1 MTVKNVNTQNYN
13 QLFSQVT
20 AQAKAKKVNVSIFD
34 TNKDGKFSIGELQ
47 KALAQLESDQP
58 LPQETPE
65 QQAPQEEKGFFASIG
80 SFFSGLFGGEE
91 DSQQQLTSAQAE
103 GSVAKNRHVSN
114 GISKIDSQEVRQSVN
129 NEINNTQ
136 QSAQTSDDVE
146 NTVEA
151 APADDMDGYTYK
163 GKTENGLHLYVKI
176 VDGQKEEVYKNEKG
190 QKVKEIT
197 FNKNGSFSKLTFY
210 DENGKRTSMSEYGLN
225 GKNTK
230 TTYYNH
236 EKISFVDEYDENG
249 KVSKT
254 TKYDEKGNISSTE
267 EYQYKN
273 GEKIT
278 TKTNKNGKFQIEYDK
293 DGNVKKLTV
302 LTEGKESKVYEG
314 KEAQTL
320 FDNLDS
326 ETFND
331 LLGDGQLGT
340 NSVQQTGNCWL
351 HADIN
356 AVMQTEKG
364 REYLN
369 KLVSKDP
376 KTGDITVFL
385 PGAKAKG
392 LPQPKGDGIYTYS
405 EKDLLN
411 RIKDTS
417 AGDGEYTAL
426 VCAVEDY
433 VRENSE
439 DVNANTES
447 SINPNYTRE
456 EIQKVIFGAGFTTT
470 KDINYDDL
478 KDKINSKNYA
488 ISCGLNNDVV
498 ITGERDGQPF
508 TLLDGH
514 AYTIVGMDDNSVT
527 LMESNN
533 PDKPIKVSKDEFM
546 KMSRVNISDVNN
558 LPNVEDEKNIKGI
571 VSQKTEN
578 TNNGTRTTTIT
589 RSGDI
594 VVEERNKDGKV
605 IKRTRSSRDGET
617 TVDFS
622 ENTRKRVYK
631 EYGATVF
638 DAYKDG
644 KLVSRDEV
652 YKDRVEFY
660 KYNSDGSV
668 NNMYISYR
676 DGRSSMWKY
685 EYDENGNKIREI
697 YESET
702 SVCVTEYDVNG
713 KEISSTWT
721 RKDAQNVV

>member
-13 QLFSQVT
+13 QLFSQVIE
-20 AQAKAKKVNVSIFD
+20 QAKAKKVNVSVFD

-47 KALAQLESDQP
+47 KALAQLESGEP
-58 LPQETPE
+58 LPQEIPK

-80 SFFSGLFGGEE
+80 SFFSGIFGGGEE
-91 DSQQQLTSAQAE
+91 HQQQLTSAQAE
-103 GSVAKNRHVSN
+103 GAVAKNQHVSN
-114 GISKIDSQEVRQSVN
+114 GISKIDSQEAEIIVKNEKQQNVQSSDADK
-129 NEINNTQ
+129 
-136 QSAQTSDDVE
+136 SA
-146 NTVEA
+146 EA
-151 APADDMDGYTYK
+151 DAHSEGMDGYTYK
-163 GKTENGLHLYVKI
+163 GKTENGLYLYVKI
-176 VDGQKEEVYKNEKG
+176 VDGQKEEVYKNKKG

-197 FNKNGSFSKLTFY
+197 FHKNGRFSKLTFY
-210 DENGKRTSMSEYGLN
+210 DENGKRRSMSEYGLN

-230 TTYYNH
+230 TTYYNN
-236 EKISFVDEYDENG
+236 EKISFVDEYYENG

-254 TKYDEKGNISSTE
+254 VRYDEKGNISSTE

-293 DGNVKKLTV
+293 DGKVKKLTV

-314 KEAQTL
+314 EEAQSL

-340 NSVQQTGNCWL
+340 NAVQQTGNCWL

-405 EKDLLN
+405 EADLLK

-433 VRENSE
+433 IRGNSE
-439 DVNANTES
+439 DENANTRS
-447 SINPNYTRE
+447 SVNPNYTRE
-456 EIQKVIFGAGFTTT
+456 EIQKVIFGSGFTTT
-470 KDINYDDL
+470 EDINYDDL

-488 ISCGLNNDVV
+488 ISCGLSADEVV
-498 ITGERDGQPF
+498 TGEREGKPF
-508 TLLDGH
+508 RLLDGH

-527 LMESNN
+527 LMESNE

-558 LPNVEDEKNIKGI
+558 LPNVENERNSKNII
-571 VSQKTEN
+571 SQNTEN
-578 TNNGTRTTTIT
+578 TANGTRTTTTT

-594 VVEERNKDGKV
+594 VVEEKNKDGKV
-605 IKRTRSSRDGET
+605 IKRTRFSKDGET

-622 ENTRKRVYK
+622 ENTRSRTYK
-631 EYGATVF
+631 KNGATVF
-638 DAYKDG
+638 DTYKDG
-644 KLVSRDEV
+644 KLVERDEV
-652 YKDRVEFY
+652 LSDRVESY
-660 KYNSDGSV
+660 EYNSDGTV
-668 NNMYISYR
+668 KNRYIDYR
-676 DGRSSMWKY
+676 DGRSSVYKY
-685 EYDENGNKIREI
+685 EYDKNGNKIREI
-697 YESET
+697 YETENN
-702 SVCVTEYDVNG
+702 VCIIEYDMNG
-713 KEISSTWT
+713 KEISSTWR
-721 RKDAQNVV
+721 RKENSNCV